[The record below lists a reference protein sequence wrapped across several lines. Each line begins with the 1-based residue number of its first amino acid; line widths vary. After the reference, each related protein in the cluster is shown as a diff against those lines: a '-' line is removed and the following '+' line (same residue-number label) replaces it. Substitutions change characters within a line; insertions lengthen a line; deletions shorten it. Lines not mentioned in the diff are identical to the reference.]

1 MGIRVIEFKTEYR
14 TGKDPID
21 WVQFTGSDAYSE
33 TGQVTSA
40 TWERVSKLQPP
51 ETLQNDSD
59 GLKMAALR
67 HAWSQIEPH
76 YEAWKAGN
84 VLPESGTPLAAW
96 GGVNAS
102 QIGALKGIGIQTVE
116 ALAGLKD
123 SGMPAILPN
132 MRELRRMAQT
142 WMESRPQAERDA
154 KMAELE
160 AQNAAMMEMLA
171 EMKAERDDTEEKP
184 RRGRPPKVSEAA

>member
-14 TGKDPID
+14 TGKDPVD
-21 WVQFTGSDAYSE
+21 WVLYTGSDAYSE

-40 TWERVSKLQPP
+40 TWERVKKLCPP
-51 ETLQNDSD
+51 EHMENDGD
-59 GLKMAALR
+59 GLKMASLR
-67 HAWSQIEPH
+67 HIWSQIHPH

-102 QIGALKGIGIQTVE
+102 QIAALKGIGIQTVE

-132 MRELRRMAQT
+132 MRELRGMAQRY
-142 WMESRPQAERDA
+142 MEGRPQAERDA

-171 EMKAERDDTEEKP
+171 EMKAEREDTEEKP

>member
-14 TGKDPID
+14 AGKEPLD
-21 WVQFTGSDAYSE
+21 WVHFTGSDSYSE
-33 TGQVTSA
+33 TGQVTSS
-40 TWERVSKLQPP
+40 TWERVKKLIPP
-51 ETLQNDSD
+51 AQLENDGD
-59 GLKMAALR
+59 GLKMASLR
-67 HAWSQIEPH
+67 HTWSQIEPH
-76 YEAWKAGN
+76 YEAWRAGN

-102 QIGALKGIGIQTVE
+102 QISALKGIGIQTVE

-123 SGMPAILPN
+123 SGLPAILPN
-132 MRELRRMAQT
+132 MRELRSMAQG
-142 WMESRPQAERDA
+142 WMEGRPQAERDA

-171 EMKAERDDTEEKP
+171 ELKAERDDTEEKP